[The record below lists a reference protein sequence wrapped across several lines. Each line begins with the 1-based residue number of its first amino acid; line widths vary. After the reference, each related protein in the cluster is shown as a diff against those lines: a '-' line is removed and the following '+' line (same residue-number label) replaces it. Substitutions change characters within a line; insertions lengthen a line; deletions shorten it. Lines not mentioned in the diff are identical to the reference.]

1 MIIDFF
7 NEILNF
13 SLTGPGLWD
22 EEKEE
27 SPCPTRSHG
36 NSCRKRDE
44 GETQYRGVLTRSE
57 IF

>member
-22 EEKEE
+22 KEKEE

-36 NSCRKRDE
+36 NSCRERDE
-44 GETQYRGVLTRSE
+44 GETFDMRNSILFLVL
-57 IF
+57 